1 MCSTEK
7 NMTSCRKFSSDM
19 SLSTF
24 ISFIVI
30 CQVLSMII
38 GNVFGMPQQGN
49 PCDANPCGEN
59 NICTSNGGAVSC
71 ECAPGFS
78 NDDPNDLW
86 KCVKSGGG
94 NGVIVRGSNE
104 DSLIDIPS
112 RTIQNNFNTPGS
124 ANNIREPTT
133 TDRPSFLPPKETVIG
148 FDESGRE
155 VMFTAAITDTVDEK
169 KRPVAESRIPLPKRR
184 PINNQNLLVQS
195 HQPTNTNGRSND
207 DHRLVGLNIDQIFNA
222 ECLSSEDCANN
233 EYCNILS
240 NVCEDACSLNV
251 CGEGSLCKGKL
262 HRPLCYCPKGYEG
275 NPHEICN
282 KTKSRAGQKFR
293 KRRNIPH

>member
-1 MCSTEK
+1 MY
-7 NMTSCRKFSSDM
+7 SCKIYSKDVSAH
-19 SLSTF
+19 STF

-30 CQVLSMII
+30 SQVLPILI

-49 PCDANPCGEN
+49 PCDPNPCGEN

-71 ECAPGFS
+71 KCAPGFS
-78 NDDPNDLW
+78 TDDDWN
-86 KCVKSGGG
+86 CVKSGGG
-94 NGVIVRGSNE
+94 NGVIVRGSSE
-104 DSLIDIPS
+104 HSLIDILS
-112 RTIQNNFNTPGS
+112 RTSQNNFETPEDT
-124 ANNIREPTT
+124 NNIRESTT

-155 VMFTAAITDTVDEK
+155 VMFTAAITDTVDK
-169 KRPVAESRIPLPKRR
+169 KEIPVAEPRIPLPKRKSTST
-184 PINNQNLLVQS
+184 QNLIVQN
-195 HQPTNTNGRSND
+195 QPQINSNGGSNGK
-207 DHRLVGLNIDQIFNA
+207 HRLDGLNVDQIFNA

-233 EYCNILS
+233 EYCNVVS
-240 NVCEDACSLNV
+240 NVCQDACSLNV

-262 HRPLCYCPKGYEG
+262 HRPLCYCPKGYDG

-293 KRRNIPH
+293 KRRNTPY